1 MKRYYYI
8 RKKCTEE
15 GCNEERINS
24 YSTQREYREA
34 IKKNKAYTCTRHI
47 KPNEVLS
54 DINMKTEVELKC
66 VTKNYVTEKCNFWQ
80 RAEHFGT
87 DNLDSGFQHG
97 NGYKAW
103 ANDFPEGT
111 ILRVT
116 SEIILPDV

>member
-8 RKKCTEE
+8 RKKCIEE

-34 IKKNKAYTCTRHI
+34 LKKNKTYTCNRHT

-54 DINMKTEVELKC
+54 DSNLKTEVKLKC
-66 VTKNYVTEKCNFWQ
+66 VAKNYVTEKCNFWQ
-80 RAEHFGT
+80 HVEHLET
-87 DNLDSGFQHG
+87 DKLDSAFQFG

-116 SEIILPDV
+116 AEIILPNV